1 MRRWLVVLGL
11 ALMLC
16 LVVLPQT
23 KVRSAD
29 QTVRAEDE
37 LVRLVREWLN
47 AEARNDRAAL
57 DRLVADDFI
66 GTPFGG
72 NIVTKADILPP
83 EVSGD
88 RGWAKVLSAGIDREN
103 LRRHWA
109 GDGPRSGRRSQP
121 TRWIQIY
128 DRLCQAAAR
137 LADGGG
143 APGPDCPAAIGQA
156 TASNPPLWIKPR
168 GQRRPV

>member
-72 NIVTKADILPP
+72 NILTKADILPP
-83 EVSGD
+83 EASGD
-88 RGWAKVLSAGIDREN
+88 RGWPKSSLRESTA
-103 LRRHWA
+103 RIF
-109 GDGPRSGRRSQP
+109 GTTGVVMGRVAVEDPSQP
-121 TRWIQIY
+121 GEFRFTIVYIKRQPGWQMVAAHL
-128 DRLCQAAAR
+128 DRT
-137 LADGGG
+137 
-143 APGPDCPAAIGQA
+143 APQ
-156 TASNPPLWIKPR
+156 
-168 GQRRPV
+168 Q

>member
-23 KVRSAD
+23 KVQSAD

-47 AEARNDRAAL
+47 AEARNDRASL

-83 EVSGD
+83 EASGD
-88 RGWAKVLSAGIDREN
+88 RGWPKSSPRESTA
-103 LRRHWA
+103 RIF
-109 GDGPRSGRRSQP
+109 GTTGVVMGRVAVEDPSQP
-121 TRWIQIY
+121 GGFRFTIVYVKRQPGWQMVAAHL
-128 DRLCQAAAR
+128 DRT
-137 LADGGG
+137 
-143 APGPDCPAAIGQA
+143 APQ
-156 TASNPPLWIKPR
+156 
-168 GQRRPV
+168 Q

>member
-72 NIVTKADILPP
+72 NIVTKADVLPP
-83 EVSGD
+83 EASGD
-88 RGWAKVLSAGIDREN
+88 RGWPKSSLESTARIFGTTGVVM
-103 LRRHWA
+103 
-109 GDGPRSGRRSQP
+109 GRVAVEDPSQP
-121 TRWIQIY
+121 GEFRFTIVYIKRQPGWQMVAAHL
-128 DRLCQAAAR
+128 DRT
-137 LADGGG
+137 
-143 APGPDCPAAIGQA
+143 APQ
-156 TASNPPLWIKPR
+156 
-168 GQRRPV
+168 Q